1 MFDTFIAPLRCPV
14 CNGDAPEAE
23 LQTYLRG
30 VSADGSALR
39 VGDQL
44 DAADLTTESL
54 LDAGYALVREPEVG
68 GPIRLLDVWICPS
81 CQAEPWAMV
90 EIADGQLRA
99 VTAVVLDRPT
109 LLSAHFISETNAAI
123 LADSV
128 RGDLEGADEDV
139 AESVDEDVVD
149 VLRRRL
155 PG

>member
-1 MFDTFIAPLRCPV
+1 MFDTFIAPLRCPA
-14 CNGDAPEAE
+14 CSSDAPEAE
-23 LQTYLRG
+23 IQTHLRG

-44 DAADLTTESL
+44 DAADLTTESIL
-54 LDAGYALVREPEVG
+54 GADYALVQEPDVG

-81 CQAEPWAMV
+81 CQTEPWAMV
-90 EIADGQLRA
+90 EIVDCRIREIIA
-99 VTAVVLDRPT
+99 VALDRPT
-109 LLSAHFISETNAAI
+109 LLAAHFISDTNATI

-128 RGDLEGADEDV
+128 RGDLEG
-139 AESVDEDVVD
+139 EDVVE